1 MRKNVLQIAD
11 ALLAIWLLGL
21 AHKAKCAVDHINR
34 YENSSFEKAK
44 DLINNLHKYKLL
56 GAH

>member
-21 AHKAKCAVDHINR
+21 AHEAKCAVDHINR

-44 DLINNLHKYKLL
+44 DLINNLHKY
-56 GAH
+56 